1 MYSLLV
7 TGSSGYVGSQFIKSC
22 GEKHRILRF
31 SLQSHRMEEINFGGV
46 QAVLHCAGIVHKGN
60 RVSADKYHDINVEYP
75 IHLAKLAKSKGV
87 KHFMFLS
94 SVSVYGAQTHIDE
107 LSVCKPSN
115 AYGHSKFNAEQ
126 ELLKLNSGD
135 FKVSI
140 LRIPMVYGLRA
151 PGNINLLCKLV
162 TYMPLIPLGNI
173 SNKRSFIAI
182 QNLIY
187 SMHQILM
194 QNKPGIFLLADDA
207 AISTSRLLEILI
219 NSRAKKRV
227 LFKSSTS
234 EFLVRNLSL
243 SMYDKLWGDLV
254 VDCSAAKRDLG
265 LRFPVSVEVGVADVL
280 KPERLV
286 AKL

>member
-1 MYSLLV
+1 MYNLLV
-7 TGSSGYVGSQFIKSC
+7 TGSSGYVGSQFINSC

-31 SLQSHRMEEINFGGV
+31 SLQSQQMEDINFDGV
-46 QAVLHCAGIVHKGN
+46 QAVVHCAGIVHKGN
-60 RVSADKYHDINVEYP
+60 RVSSDKYHDINVEYP
-75 IHLAKLAKSKGV
+75 INLAKLAKSKGV

-115 AYGHSKFNAEQ
+115 AYGHSKFNAEE
-126 ELLKLNSGD
+126 ELLKQSDGD

-173 SNKRSFIAI
+173 TNKRSFIAI
-182 QNLIY
+182 QNLAY
-187 SMHQILM
+187 SMHQILIK
-194 QNKPGIFLLADDA
+194 NKSGIFLLADDA
-207 AISTSRLLEILI
+207 PISTSRLLEILI

-227 LFKSSTS
+227 LFNSSTS
-234 EFLVRNLSL
+234 KFLVRHLS
-243 SMYDKLWGDLV
+243 SSVYDKLWGDLV
-254 VDCSAAKRDLG
+254 VDCSAAKRNLG
-265 LRFPVSVEVGVADVL
+265 LRFPISVEEGLADIL